1 MAGPRASGTLKKVEG
16 ASERAGRRIGDSS
29 WHRPWRRRRA
39 GNMEYVPAADNAV
52 VAENKIRGYLLSTEH
67 PFGRFKSQFFL
78 EFGFRLDAWMEMQ
91 ASLLRHVRENRVVDS
106 EVTEFGTKYVVEG
119 PLVSPD
125 GRNPGVRTV
134 WFIETE
140 EQRPRFVTAYPI

>member
-1 MAGPRASGTLKKVEG
+1 M
-16 ASERAGRRIGDSS
+16 ER
-29 WHRPWRRRRA
+29 
-39 GNMEYVPAADNAV
+39 VPAAEHAV
-52 VAENKIRGYLLSTEH
+52 VAESKIKGYLLSTEH
-67 PFGRFKSQFFL
+67 PFGRFKAQFFL
-78 EFGFRLDAWMEMQ
+78 EFGFRLDAWIELQ
-91 ASLLRHVRENRVVDS
+91 ESLLRHVLENRLVDS

-134 WFIETE
+134 WVIDPG

>member
-1 MAGPRASGTLKKVEG
+1 MWKRTYYGTCARGGICGRRGEQNQRLAAFNRASVWTLQG
-16 ASERAGRRIGDSS
+16 
-29 WHRPWRRRRA
+29 
-39 GNMEYVPAADNAV
+39 
-52 VAENKIRGYLLSTEH
+52 
-67 PFGRFKSQFFL
+67 QFFL

-91 ASLLRHVRENRVVDS
+91 ESLLRHVKENGVVDR

-134 WFIETE
+134 WVIDPG